1 MVNEKQMYKYRG
13 YLHCNYRERR
23 NTIPKRKHITRKL
36 PLVDSVKA
44 IRMIYMLGY
53 ELAISG
59 GKPEPEPE
67 AGSQQPAARS
77 RKPRILSVAQDGI
90 SRIS

>member
-59 GKPEPEPE
+59 GSRNRNRKPEASSQQPE
-67 AGSQQPAARS
+67 AGNQEY
-77 RKPRILSVAQDGI
+77 LV
-90 SRIS
+90 